1 MQILNRPVR
10 LAERGKIKI
19 GGLGETRKSKEGK
32 EYRLPIRFDH
42 FVVTTMERDAKGD
55 FVHDVELMKIIGDA
69 TDQSPDKLT
78 RLPIR
83 LIWNDPALNIATRY
97 VAYAGKSVWCSGNG
111 DEAQRLGALAKGKPN
126 EYGSVKCPCE
136 RIEPGYSELVKN
148 KESPAPICKIAG
160 LLSLLIEG
168 APGVGGVWKF
178 RTGSFNSVDGLVGSL
193 AFMQGITGGQLANI
207 PLDLVLNSKQVTRP
221 DGKAQ
226 KIFFVSIEFR
236 GSIDDLREK
245 GYKVALENS
254 QANLRI
260 EHIEAEARKSMETV
274 PPNQVFDGENT
285 AEDAQEFA
293 PEGEVVEEPE
303 APPLKPPGG
312 EQLSESAGIDPEN
325 KKPSRRKSKPA
336 EAPQPPNKKPA
347 EPEED
352 HPAIAPPRII
362 VEAEATGEAPE
373 EDIF

>member
-19 GGLGETRKSKEGK
+19 GGLGETRKSQEGK

-55 FVHDVELMKIIGDA
+55 FVHDVELMKIIGEE
-69 TDQSPDKLT
+69 TEQPPNKLT

-83 LIWNDPALNIATRY
+83 LIWNDPALDLATRY

-111 DEAQRLGALAKGKPN
+111 VDANRLEGKSGN
-126 EYGSVKCPCE
+126 KYKSVKCPCE
-136 RIEPGYSELVKN
+136 RIEQGYSV
-148 KESPAPICKIAG
+148 PAPICKIAG

-207 PLDLVLNSKQVTRP
+207 PLDLVLNSKQGTRP
-221 DGKAQ
+221 DGKTQ

-274 PPNQVFDGENT
+274 SPNQVFEGENT

-293 PEGEVVEEPE
+293 PEDEGLEAQSIEEQE
-303 APPLKPPGG
+303 APPLIPP
-312 EQLSESAGIDPEN
+312 ESETQ
-325 KKPSRRKSKPA
+325 KPSRRKSKPA
-336 EAPQPPNKKPA
+336 EAPQPPGKGEA
-347 EPEED
+347 EPVEEVPED
-352 HPAIAPPRII
+352 TPPTIAPPNIT
-362 VEAEATGEAPE
+362 VETEATREVPE